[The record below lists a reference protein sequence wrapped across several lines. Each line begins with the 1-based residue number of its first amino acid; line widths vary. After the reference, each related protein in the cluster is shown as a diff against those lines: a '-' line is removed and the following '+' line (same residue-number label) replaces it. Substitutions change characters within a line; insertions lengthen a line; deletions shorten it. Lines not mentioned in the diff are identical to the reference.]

1 MNVVLDVSAAI
12 EVALRKP
19 RAKAV
24 QEIIEK
30 ADWTSAPDIFVPVAA
45 NTAWKAHMIGGVPI
59 EDCLNAYRDAV
70 EFVDHIHDS
79 SDLAEESIDMAC
91 RTRMPVYDSLY
102 ITLARRLA
110 AQLVTLDK
118 RLAKAAI
125 AQSVRVVEG
134 LG

>member
-19 RAKAV
+19 RARAILEV
-24 QEIIEK
+24 IEK
-30 ADWTSAPDIFVPVAA
+30 ADWTAAPDIFIPEAA
-45 NTAWKAHMIGGVPI
+45 NAAWKVHTIGGVPI
-59 EDCLNAYRDAV
+59 EDCLDAYRDAV
-70 EFVDHIHDS
+70 EFIDHVHDS

-110 AQLVTLDK
+110 AQLATLDK
-118 RLAKAAI
+118 RLAKAARG
-125 AQSVRVVEG
+125 QSVRLIEG
-134 LG
+134 L